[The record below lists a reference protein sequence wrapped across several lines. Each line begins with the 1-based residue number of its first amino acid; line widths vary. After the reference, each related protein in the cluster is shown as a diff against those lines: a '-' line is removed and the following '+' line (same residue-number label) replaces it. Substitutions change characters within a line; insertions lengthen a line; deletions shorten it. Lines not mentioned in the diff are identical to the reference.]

1 MVKEIN
7 AEEYSEILNSS
18 KPVVID
24 FHATW
29 CGPCKVLSPIL
40 EELDDEIEGVEFVKL
55 DVDQHPQIAG
65 QNQVMG
71 VPTVVILKDGEVKD
85 RFVGVQP
92 KEVIK
97 EKNYFTRLIVLRIV
111 LVLQVLI
118 LLLFG
123 FFILNIQNTV
133 NELSG
138 QLETALLT
146 IEDMK
151 TVLPE
156 IEEAVE
162 NFNQLEP
169 LFENLGKLSELLSVL
184 TDPFG
189 SNG

>member
-1 MVKEIN
+1 
-7 AEEYSEILNSS
+7 
-18 KPVVID
+18 
-24 FHATW
+24 
-29 CGPCKVLSPIL
+29 
-40 EELDDEIEGVEFVKL
+40 
-55 DVDQHPQIAG
+55 
-65 QNQVMG
+65 
-71 VPTVVILKDGEVKD
+71 
-85 RFVGVQP
+85 
-92 KEVIK
+92 
-97 EKNYFTRLIVLRIV
+97 VLRIV

-118 LLLFG
+118 LFLFG

-146 IEDMK
+146 IEGMK
-151 TVLPE
+151 TVIPE
-156 IEEAVE
+156 IEEALE

>member
-1 MVKEIN
+1 M
-7 AEEYSEILNSS
+7 
-18 KPVVID
+18 
-24 FHATW
+24 
-29 CGPCKVLSPIL
+29 
-40 EELDDEIEGVEFVKL
+40 
-55 DVDQHPQIAG
+55 
-65 QNQVMG
+65 
-71 VPTVVILKDGEVKD
+71 
-85 RFVGVQP
+85 
-92 KEVIK
+92 
-97 EKNYFTRLIVLRIV
+97 LRIV
-111 LVLQVLI
+111 LVLQVII

-123 FFILNIQNTV
+123 FFIFNIQNTV
-133 NELSG
+133 NDLSI

>member
-1 MVKEIN
+1 M
-7 AEEYSEILNSS
+7 
-18 KPVVID
+18 
-24 FHATW
+24 
-29 CGPCKVLSPIL
+29 
-40 EELDDEIEGVEFVKL
+40 
-55 DVDQHPQIAG
+55 
-65 QNQVMG
+65 
-71 VPTVVILKDGEVKD
+71 
-85 RFVGVQP
+85 
-92 KEVIK
+92 
-97 EKNYFTRLIVLRIV
+97 LRIV

-118 LLLFG
+118 LFLFG
-123 FFILNIQNTV
+123 FFILNIQNTF

>member
-1 MVKEIN
+1 M
-7 AEEYSEILNSS
+7 
-18 KPVVID
+18 
-24 FHATW
+24 
-29 CGPCKVLSPIL
+29 
-40 EELDDEIEGVEFVKL
+40 
-55 DVDQHPQIAG
+55 
-65 QNQVMG
+65 
-71 VPTVVILKDGEVKD
+71 
-85 RFVGVQP
+85 
-92 KEVIK
+92 
-97 EKNYFTRLIVLRIV
+97 LRIV

-118 LLLFG
+118 LLFIG

>member
-1 MVKEIN
+1 M
-7 AEEYSEILNSS
+7 
-18 KPVVID
+18 
-24 FHATW
+24 
-29 CGPCKVLSPIL
+29 
-40 EELDDEIEGVEFVKL
+40 
-55 DVDQHPQIAG
+55 
-65 QNQVMG
+65 
-71 VPTVVILKDGEVKD
+71 
-85 RFVGVQP
+85 
-92 KEVIK
+92 
-97 EKNYFTRLIVLRIV
+97 LRIV

-118 LLLFG
+118 LFLFG

-133 NELSG
+133 NELSV

>member
-1 MVKEIN
+1 M
-7 AEEYSEILNSS
+7 
-18 KPVVID
+18 
-24 FHATW
+24 
-29 CGPCKVLSPIL
+29 
-40 EELDDEIEGVEFVKL
+40 
-55 DVDQHPQIAG
+55 
-65 QNQVMG
+65 
-71 VPTVVILKDGEVKD
+71 
-85 RFVGVQP
+85 
-92 KEVIK
+92 
-97 EKNYFTRLIVLRIV
+97 LRIV

-118 LLLFG
+118 LFLFG

-156 IEEAVE
+156 IEEAVK
-162 NFNQLEP
+162 NFNELEP

-184 TDPFG
+184 TDPFD